1 MSEEKVA
8 VKDLASLS
16 SEAFMELI
24 GGIYEKSPWVA
35 EALFDVLKQ
44 DPTICAS
51 VTALHAA
58 MEGIV
63 NGSDM
68 EKRLELINNHPDLA
82 GRAALAGG
90 VTAESKQEQA
100 RAGLSSLTEEE
111 LGRFTSLNEQYKAKF
126 GFVFILAV
134 RNASKYTILEAF
146 ARRINNSNNQEFD
159 ECMTQIHKIAWM
171 RLLQKLKWNPVGFLT
186 CHVLDTAKGCPAAGM
201 RVALSRV
208 EPTGSTVIAEFV
220 TNADGRTGS
229 ALAGEAFAPG
239 FYEWTFY
246 CGSYFAKAGLYTT
259 GTPFLDEV
267 PIRFGIDNPE
277 DHYHVPLLVS
287 PWSFSTYRGS

>member
-1 MSEEKVA
+1 MFFILDIASFEVGFSIIIMSEEKVA

-82 GRAALAGG
+82 GRAALAGD

-111 LGRFTSLNEQYKAKF
+111 LGQ
-126 GFVFILAV
+126 
-134 RNASKYTILEAF
+134 
-146 ARRINNSNNQEFD
+146 
-159 ECMTQIHKIAWM
+159 
-171 RLLQKLKWNPVGFLT
+171 
-186 CHVLDTAKGCPAAGM
+186 
-201 RVALSRV
+201 
-208 EPTGSTVIAEFV
+208 
-220 TNADGRTGS
+220 
-229 ALAGEAFAPG
+229 
-239 FYEWTFY
+239 
-246 CGSYFAKAGLYTT
+246 
-259 GTPFLDEV
+259 
-267 PIRFGIDNPE
+267 
-277 DHYHVPLLVS
+277 
-287 PWSFSTYRGS
+287 